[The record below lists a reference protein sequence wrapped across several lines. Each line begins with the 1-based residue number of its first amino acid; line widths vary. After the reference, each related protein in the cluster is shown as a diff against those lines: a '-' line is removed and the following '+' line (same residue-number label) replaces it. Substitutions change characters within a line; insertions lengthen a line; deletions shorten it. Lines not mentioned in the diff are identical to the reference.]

1 MFGKPLDHIQT
12 ITTLSRQELEDASR
26 QNVKS
31 IYLGEHL
38 LLCKMLTKYKMYVD
52 ARDVG
57 VVPNLLMDG
66 YWESWITKFVAM
78 AVQPGNICIDAG
90 ANFGYYSLLMAE
102 LAGREG
108 KVLAIEPNSSLC
120 RLLRFTSHVNEYAF
134 RVIQKALSSEKG
146 EITLSV
152 PVDFW
157 GGGTIRPEKVDD
169 HITSERVQMI
179 SIDDLVEQEGLPRV
193 DFIKMDCEGVEP
205 AILYGME
212 KTLERNPQLKMVMEY
227 SPFMYRDPHG
237 FTRYLFDRFE
247 VGEVLGDSTVR
258 KYIAED
264 AAHLVSLTG
273 HIDLYLEQKN
283 AR

>member
-1 MFGKPLDHIQT
+1 MQHIQT
-12 ITTLSRQELEDASR
+12 ITTLSRQELEDACR

-31 IYLGEHL
+31 IYLGDHL

-52 ARDVG
+52 SRDVG

-66 YWESWITKFVAM
+66 YWESWITKFIARI
-78 AVQPGNICIDAG
+78 VQPGQVCIDAG

-108 KVLAIEPNSSLC
+108 RVLAIEPNSSLC

-134 RVIQKALSSEKG
+134 RVVQKALADERG

-169 HITSERVQMI
+169 NVVEERVQTI
-179 SIDDLVEQEGLPRV
+179 SMDALVEEEGLTRV

-205 AILYGME
+205 LILMGME
-212 KTLERNPQLKMVMEY
+212 RTLEQNPQLKMVVEY
-227 SPFMYRDPHG
+227 SPFMYKDVLG
-237 FTRYLFDRFE
+237 FTKYLFDRFE
-247 VGEVLGDSTVR
+247 VGSVEGDSLVR
-258 KYIAED
+258 NYTRED
-264 AAHLVSLTG
+264 INYLANLQT
-273 HIDLYLEQKN
+273 HIDLFLQQK
-283 AR
+283 RM

>member
-1 MFGKPLDHIQT
+1 MQNIQT
-12 ITTLSRQELEDASR
+12 ITTLSRQELEDACR

-52 ARDVG
+52 SRDVG

-66 YWESWITKFVAM
+66 YWESWITKFIARI
-78 AVQPGNICIDAG
+78 VQPGHICIDAG

-120 RLLRFTSHVNEYAF
+120 RLLRFTAHVNEYPY
-134 RVIQKALSSEKG
+134 RVVQKALADTSG

-169 HITSERVQMI
+169 HVMEEKVQTVSLDELIAM
-179 SIDDLVEQEGLPRV
+179 EGLPRV

-205 AILYGME
+205 MILAGME
-212 KTLERNPQLKMVMEY
+212 KTLEQNPQLKMVMEY
-227 SPFMYRDPHG
+227 SPFMYKDVLG
-237 FTRYLFDRFE
+237 FTKYLFDRFE
-247 VGEVLGDSTVR
+247 VGSVEGDSLVR
-258 KYIAED
+258 KYTPDDINYLAELD
-264 AAHLVSLTG
+264 T
-273 HIDLYLEQKN
+273 HIDLFMQQKKM
-283 AR
+283 

>member
-1 MFGKPLDHIQT
+1 MFGKPLEHIQT
-12 ITTLSRQELEDASR
+12 ITTLSRQELEDACR

-52 ARDVG
+52 SRDVG

-66 YWESWITKFVAM
+66 YWESWITKFIARL
-78 AVQPGNICIDAG
+78 VQPGHICIDAG

-108 KVLAIEPNSSLC
+108 KVLAVEPNSSLC
-120 RLLRFTSHVNEYAF
+120 RLLRFTSSVNEYSY
-134 RVIQKALSSEKG
+134 RVVQKALADTSG

-169 HITSERVQMI
+169 HVTEEKVQTVSM
-179 SIDDLVEQEGLPRV
+179 DELVELEGLPRV

-205 AILYGME
+205 MILAGME
-212 KTLERNPQLKMVMEY
+212 KTLEQNPQLKMVMEY
-227 SPFMYRDPHG
+227 SPFMYKDVMG
-237 FTRYLFDRFE
+237 FTKYLFDRFE
-247 VGEVLGDSTVR
+247 VGAVEGDSQVR
-258 KYIAED
+258 KFTHDDINY
-264 AAHLVSLTG
+264 LVELGT
-273 HIDLYLEQKN
+273 HIDLFMQQKKM
-283 AR
+283 